1 MLFYFLPEGRKNIT
15 PTFVL
20 NVILFLPG
28 GLAKGL
34 FFFEGE
40 GLYGRDMWVHL
51 RLDLY
56 GAFFTDVYGCSSSLD
71 LFTEMMIKQS

>member
-34 FFFEGE
+34 FFFLRGRGYMEGIC
-40 GLYGRDMWVHL
+40 GY
-51 RLDLY
+51 
-56 GAFFTDVYGCSSSLD
+56 
-71 LFTEMMIKQS
+71 I